1 MEGLESEKPLALVC
15 GDQVR
20 SAYVASVMQRA
31 KMDAALVFGGM
42 VDWLDRRYPVKKSP
56 KKVKAP
62 IT

>member
-1 MEGLESEKPLALVC
+1 MEGFESDKPIALIC

-42 VDWLDRRYPVKKSP
+42 VDWLEREYPVEKSP
-56 KKVKAP
+56 KKAKAP
-62 IT
+62 TS